1 MENLLFTSRER
12 WFSILKWS
20 LTKKILVGGSIFIV
34 FIFGVII
41 FIGSGNDLAL
51 DSATKEIVETIDS
64 SDKSLLKDILQDQ
77 SPVASAMLFVGS
89 LENRIAGALG
99 VKGQLVSSWGGPEE
113 DSDLNKLETAAGN
126 ALVAQ
131 SSVLSIIPASGSV
144 SFDGGNYLTYEIE
157 DGDTIESIAG
167 DFGVSVDTLL
177 NANGLPKGT
186 KLKTGDKLAI
196 LPIDG
201 VKHIVKSG
209 DTIKSIALKY
219 NADADRILAFNDLPD
234 NALIKPGDFLVIPGG
249 EFHVPLNSK
258 VAPVNTPAP
267 QSLPNLA
274 GYFGLPS
281 GGRVTYG
288 LHRYNAIDIGG
299 KDWCN
304 TPLYAAAAGT
314 VILADTQGWN
324 GGYGRY
330 IKIAHNN
337 GTITLY
343 AHASQIL
350 ISQGQYVNK
359 GQTIGLMG
367 STGNSTG
374 CHVHFEVRGAKNPLA
389 K

>member
-1 MENLLFTSRER
+1 LENLLFTSRER

-20 LTKKILVGGSIFIV
+20 LTKKILVGGSVFIV
-34 FIFGVII
+34 FISGLII